1 MTHTLE
7 LSPDVERALEAKA
20 RRRGVS
26 LAAYLRDVAQR
37 DAATPDAGDDAAR
50 NSIDRALALLEELTP
65 IIQAGTRRADTPL
78 DAAADLA
85 ALREERFAD
94 AH

>member
-37 DAATPDAGDDAAR
+37 DAATPDAGDDAAQIQSPALWYCLR
-50 NSIDRALALLEELTP
+50 N
-65 IIQAGTRRADTPL
+65 
-78 DAAADLA
+78 
-85 ALREERFAD
+85 
-94 AH
+94 

>member
-26 LAAYLRDVAQR
+26 LAVYLRDVAQR
-37 DAATPDAGDDAAR
+37 DAATPDVSGEVQSTQQAAR
-50 NSIDRALALLEELTP
+50 RALETLAG
-65 IIQAGTRRADTPL
+65 GTRAGLPPIPDE
-78 DAAADLA
+78 
-85 ALREERFAD
+85 ALTSASIYAGRGEINP
-94 AH
+94 

>member
-1 MTHTLE
+1 MTLTIE
-7 LSPDVERALEAKA
+7 VAADVESVLAAKA

-37 DAATPDAGDDAAR
+37 EAATPDASDEAH
-50 NSIDRALALLEELTP
+50 NSIGRALALLDELAPT
-65 IIQAGTRRADTPL
+65 IRAGTMNGGVQF

-85 ALREERFAD
+85 ALRDERFAD
-94 AH
+94 A